1 MVNKNDFVELVQKN
15 FLKKDLEELNNMI
28 IEGNYSIELIL
39 KHFVQLED
47 SPSFLGIEENEILF
61 AIIYSRKVFLTR
73 SEFRSS
79 FKPIAK
85 QGKEQVITDLV
96 NISKKL
102 IFYYRLK
109 YFSELENL
117 LFKYSSEQKEIY
129 NKLHTTRLVA
139 VDILF
144 RINGIEV
151 FSITGT
157 GATEEEI
164 QEMGYDI
171 KYFREEI
178 QADSDLPDITR
189 FNYFS
194 NLSEDAKFFIEA
206 GNQLLSTFLENSG
219 SSFND
224 YSPFLLDFLKSL
236 EIEIKEL
243 YLMSYNKIHG
253 NAKHIKTDINF
264 EIQLNI
270 ESDLTYKEEL
280 NYLLNL
286 SKQITTFRK
295 NYNPSGIKP
304 LYYFIKYFAFNNN
317 LKFIEGY
324 CGFISQV
331 NDSFLTKN
339 ENLILRLK
347 NMGELR
353 NKTIHSNLIG
363 SKEEFLMNYYDIV
376 IALQLI
382 TTLKSYNS

>member
-178 QADSDLPDITR
+178 QADSDLP
-189 FNYFS
+189 
-194 NLSEDAKFFIEA
+194 
-206 GNQLLSTFLENSG
+206 
-219 SSFND
+219 
-224 YSPFLLDFLKSL
+224 SL
-236 EIEIKEL
+236 
-243 YLMSYNKIHG
+243 
-253 NAKHIKTDINF
+253 
-264 EIQLNI
+264 
-270 ESDLTYKEEL
+270 
-280 NYLLNL
+280 
-286 SKQITTFRK
+286 
-295 NYNPSGIKP
+295 
-304 LYYFIKYFAFNNN
+304 
-317 LKFIEGY
+317 
-324 CGFISQV
+324 
-331 NDSFLTKN
+331 
-339 ENLILRLK
+339 
-347 NMGELR
+347 
-353 NKTIHSNLIG
+353 
-363 SKEEFLMNYYDIV
+363 
-376 IALQLI
+376 
-382 TTLKSYNS
+382 

>member
-1 MVNKNDFVELVQKN
+1 MLNKNDFVEIVQN
-15 FLKKDLEELNNMI
+15 IFLKKDFEELNNMI

-47 SPSFLGIEENEILF
+47 SPSFLGIEENEIFF
-61 AIIYSRKVFLTR
+61 AIVYNRNVFLTR

-79 FKPIAK
+79 FEPKPK
-85 QGKEQVITDLV
+85 HSKEQVITDLV

-102 IFYYRLK
+102 IFLYRLNF
-109 YFSELENL
+109 FSELENL
-117 LFKYSSEQKEIY
+117 LFKYSSEQEEVYSNLYK
-129 NKLHTTRLVA
+129 TRLVA

-151 FSITGT
+151 FCITGT

-164 QEMGYDI
+164 QEMGYDL

-178 QADSDLPDITR
+178 KADSDLPDITR

-236 EIEIKEL
+236 EIEIKEF
-243 YLMSYNKIHG
+243 YLKFYNKIYG
-253 NAKHIKTDINF
+253 NAKLISIDINF
-264 EIQLNI
+264 KIQLNI
-270 ESDLTYKEEL
+270 ESDITHKEEL
-280 NYLLNL
+280 NYLFNL

-295 NYNPSGIKP
+295 NYSPSGIKP

-324 CGFISQV
+324 SGFIFQV